1 MYKLRI
7 QGLVYS
13 ILILLFILTAC
24 SSPEVNEE
32 EDVINR
38 HGDIRNVT
46 NLDAFIEKD
55 RENLQIIHYTIEG
68 DPIFYLLKYQD
79 NQIQM
84 KYDNTQDDY
93 GTPMVSK
100 VTCDRLQRNEEDTF
114 LEYKLIGCSGNNDE
128 IQILKIPYDV
138 KEIGSFDFV
147 LKYGV
152 HLGNQI
158 NTMNGTLVKD
168 LQNGETAKVSDFQFT
183 PKERQTIYKDMVLAN
198 YMEEKQLTTSCNKKP
213 HIAYDLT
220 VYTTNQ
226 VLRYEWSECDKS
238 KDGKQMTTFINK
250 IINVLESNDVY
261 KQLPPAKGG
270 YA

>member
-7 QGLVYS
+7 QGLVHS
-13 ILILLFILTAC
+13 ILILLFILTGC
-24 SSPEVNEE
+24 SGPEVNEE

-38 HGDIRNVT
+38 HGDIKNID
-46 NLDAFIEKD
+46 NLNAFIEKN
-55 RENLQIIHYTIEG
+55 RENLQVVHYTIEG
-68 DPIFYLLKYQD
+68 DPIFYVLKYQG

-100 VTCDRLQRNEEDTF
+100 FTCDRLQRNEEDTY
-114 LEYKLIGCSGNNDE
+114 LEYALKGCNGKEDD

-158 NTMNGTLVKD
+158 NTLKKTLTKD
-168 LQNGETAKVSDFQFT
+168 LQNGETVEVSDFQFSSE
-183 PKERQTIYKDMVLAN
+183 ERQSIYKNMVLAN

-226 VLRYEWSECDKS
+226 VLHYEWSECDKS
-238 KDGKQMTTFINK
+238 KDGQQMTSLINK
-250 IINVLESNDVY
+250 IIDIVRDKDIY
-261 KQLPPAKGG
+261 KQLPPVKGG
-270 YA
+270 FA